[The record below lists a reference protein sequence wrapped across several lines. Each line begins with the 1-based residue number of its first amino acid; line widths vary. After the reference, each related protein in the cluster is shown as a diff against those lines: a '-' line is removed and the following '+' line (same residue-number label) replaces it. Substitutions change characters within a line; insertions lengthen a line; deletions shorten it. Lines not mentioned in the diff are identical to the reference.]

1 MERHRRGWPRASA
14 QRRRDHRGERRRFDS
29 VVTYRPMASNL
40 LVVDVGNTNIV
51 LGIYRSDEL
60 VNSWRL
66 ATARER
72 TSDEY
77 GILAKQLVAESRITA
92 FEGAIVSSVVPPLN
106 TAMQSMIEKYFGV
119 DALFV
124 EPGVKTGIAIHV
136 DNPQEVGADRIV
148 NAVAA
153 YAAHGGPVII
163 VDFGTATTF
172 DVVTSDAKYVGG
184 VIAPGINI
192 SAEALFARASR
203 LPRVEIRRPPTVVGT
218 NTVVNMQS
226 GLYFGYLGLV
236 DGILAR
242 IKRDVRGIKR
252 VIATGGLAALF
263 EEDSEHIDE
272 IDSELTLKGLKI
284 IWDRN
289 RGKQKAESRKQK

>member
-1 MERHRRGWPRASA
+1 MP
-14 QRRRDHRGERRRFDS
+14 
-29 VVTYRPMASNL
+29 SNL

-51 LGIYRSDEL
+51 LGIYRGDEL
-60 VNSWRL
+60 INSWRL
-66 ATARER
+66 ATARDR

-77 GILAKQLVAESRITA
+77 GILAKQLVAESKITT
-92 FEGAIVSSVVPPLN
+92 FGGAIVSSVVPPLN

-119 DALFV
+119 EPLFV

-148 NAVAA
+148 NCVAA
-153 YAAHGGPVII
+153 FERYGGPSII

-172 DVVTSDAKYVGG
+172 DVVTANAEYVGG

-192 SAEALFARASR
+192 SAEALLGRASR
-203 LPRVEIRRPPTVVGT
+203 LPRVDIRRPPTVIGT

-242 IKRDVRGIKR
+242 MKTELPPLKKIL
-252 VIATGGLAALF
+252 ATGGLAKLLAR
-263 EEDSEHIDE
+263 DSEHIEEVHED
-272 IDSELTLKGLKI
+272 LTLEGLKI
-284 IWDRN
+284 IYDRN
-289 RGKQKAESRKQK
+289 RSVRRSRAR

>member
-1 MERHRRGWPRASA
+1 
-14 QRRRDHRGERRRFDS
+14 
-29 VVTYRPMASNL
+29 VSNL
-40 LVVDVGNTNIV
+40 LVVDVGNTNVV
-51 LGIYRSDEL
+51 LGIYRGDQL

-72 TSDEY
+72 TFDEY
-77 GILAKQLVAESRITA
+77 GILARQLIGDELYDGL
-92 FEGAIVSSVVPPLN
+92 EGAILASVVPPLN
-106 TAMQSMIEKYFGV
+106 TSMAAMIRKYFDV
-119 DALFV
+119 EVLFV

-153 YAAHGGPVII
+153 HAAHGGPVII

-172 DVVTSDAKYVGG
+172 DVVTADARYVGG

-203 LPRVEIRRPPTVVGT
+203 LPRVEIRRPATVVGT

-242 IKRDVRGIKR
+242 IKREVPGVKR
-252 VIATGGLAALF
+252 VIATGGLATLF
-263 EEDSEHIDE
+263 ESDSEHIDE
-272 IDSELTLKGLKI
+272 TDSELTLKGLKI

-289 RGKQKAESRKQK
+289 RGGRRGR